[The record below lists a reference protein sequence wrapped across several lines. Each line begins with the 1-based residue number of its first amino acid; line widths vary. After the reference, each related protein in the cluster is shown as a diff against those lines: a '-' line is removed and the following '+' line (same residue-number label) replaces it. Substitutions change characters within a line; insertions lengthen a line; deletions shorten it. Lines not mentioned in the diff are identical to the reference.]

1 MAQSGEVGSRTS
13 PAADSVPPILVPMHG
28 LTRYLRASLG
38 VTGGVMTWDV
48 PRTLVGLVHTGMRR
62 IRVPV
67 AEIASVTV
75 GRAVRPFRLL
85 VGVAVVAVPWF
96 FLAWWA
102 AVPLTGVGLWI
113 VLASLGPRIE
123 AVTHDGR
130 KHRADVCF
138 GHQLDADLYLA
149 ALDDL
154 REAAV

>member
-13 PAADSVPPILVPMHG
+13 PVVDSVPPILVPMHA

-38 VTGGVMTWDV
+38 VDGGVMTWDV
-48 PRTLVGLVHTGMRR
+48 PRTVLGIVPAGTRR

-67 AEIASVTV
+67 GEIASVSV
-75 GRAVRPFRLL
+75 GRAVRPLRLL
-85 VGVAVVAVPWF
+85 VGGALVVAPWL
-96 FLAWWA
+96 FLTWWA
-102 AVPLTGVGLWI
+102 AVPLTILGLWI

-123 AVTHDGR
+123 AVTHDGE

-154 REAAV
+154 REGAA